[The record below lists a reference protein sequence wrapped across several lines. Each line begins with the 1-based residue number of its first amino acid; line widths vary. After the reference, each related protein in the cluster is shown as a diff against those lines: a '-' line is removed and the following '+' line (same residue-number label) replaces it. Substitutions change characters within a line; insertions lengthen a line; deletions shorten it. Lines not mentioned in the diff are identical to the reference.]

1 MILDALLVRVV
12 SLASSGWKAALARVP
27 RMSHPATGYLL
38 VLAIVGGVVLRIQNV
53 GYPFHPGLDEDQWA
67 GAAHQFL
74 ICVPDT
80 GECCHPPLAKLLIGV
95 GMLLCGN
102 NPMGWRFAP
111 LCFGLQ
117 SIVLAFLIASSLFK
131 DRRAGWL
138 AAAFIAADGFYIAF
152 SRDAFPEGILA
163 CLNLWALLAAIT
175 ARGWAGVLA
184 CAVLVG
190 LAASVKWVG
199 LLVGLPA
206 CFAIIVLRRVPW
218 YTMVSFVVVPFVHL
232 AVWMIGLKL
241 IGHPND
247 PMSVWDEIRH
257 RQSLH
262 LGFPHHTN
270 PMESAWY
277 TWLVMYHPI
286 VIKSAYLGTKARLA
300 SSVGN
305 PLLWIT
311 ADGCLLALPVVG
323 AAWALRARGWRERWS
338 RWFDSDAN
346 KALAILGVAWLSM
359 MLLWISERIV
369 TYWYH
374 YMTPWGLAITLVA
387 GVVSRLDRRFP
398 KRVLM
403 FVLLV
408 LAVSMY
414 FAPVWA
420 EIPISVSAVHRRLIF
435 PMWR

>member
-1 MILDALLVRVV
+1 MNVNALLVRAV
-12 SLASSGWKAALARVP
+12 SLASSGWKAVVARGP

-53 GYPFHPGLDEDQWA
+53 GYPLHYCFDEDGFA

-74 ICVPDT
+74 IGVPDRA
-80 GECCHPPLAKLLIGV
+80 ECCHPPLSKLLIGV
-95 GMLLCGN
+95 GMLLRGN
-102 NPMGWRFAP
+102 NPMGWRFMP

-117 SIVLAFLIASSLFK
+117 SIVLAFSIGSSLFEN
-131 DRRAGWL
+131 RRAGWL
-138 AAAFIAADGFYIAF
+138 AAAFMAADGFYLAF

-163 CLNLWALLAAIT
+163 CLNLWSLLAAIA
-175 ARGWAGVLA
+175 ARGWGGVLA

-199 LLVGLPA
+199 LLVALPA
-206 CFAIIVLRRVPW
+206 CFAIVMLRRVPW
-218 YTMVSFVVVPFVHL
+218 YTMASFVVVPFVHL

-247 PMSVWDEIRH
+247 PMAVWGVIRE
-257 RQSLH
+257 RMNFH

-270 PMESAWY
+270 PRESSWY

-286 VIKSAYLGTKARLA
+286 VIKSAYVGAKARLA

-305 PLLWIT
+305 PLLWIA

-323 AAWALRARGWRERWS
+323 ATWALRKRWRERWS
-338 RWFDSDAN
+338 HLFDARSN

-359 MLLWISERIV
+359 MLLWISGRIV

-374 YMTPWGLAITLVA
+374 YMTPWGLAMILVA

-398 KRVLM
+398 KGVLV
-403 FVLLV
+403 FVFLM
-408 LAVSMY
+408 LAVSTY

-420 EIPISVSAVHRRLIF
+420 EIPISVSAAHRRLIF
-435 PMWR
+435 PMWQ